1 MSQSVPLVAFLV
13 RDYDQAIAFFE
24 KSLGFQVVEDKD
36 MGGGKRWVV
45 VAPPGS
51 NGASLLL
58 ARAAT
63 PEQLAQV
70 GNQAGGRVFLFLHSS
85 DFRSDYNRMRS
96 TGVEFLEEPRQE
108 AYGTVVVFRDLYGN
122 KWDLMQPK

>member
-1 MSQSVPLVAFLV
+1 MSQSIPLATFLV
-13 RDYDQAIAFFE
+13 RDYDEAIAFFE
-24 KSLGFQVVEDKD
+24 KALCFQVVEDKD

-63 PEQLAQV
+63 REQLAQV

-85 DFRSDYNRMRS
+85 DFWSDYDRMRS
-96 TGVEFLEEPRQE
+96 LGVEFMEEPRKE
-108 AYGTVVVFRDLYGN
+108 EYGTVVVFRDL
-122 KWDLMQPK
+122 MQPE